1 MKLLPCVIIIAL
13 QLRESGCIIGSI
25 KHWLFGDH
33 HQNVVDKALSESGA
47 KFEVVSTDEKFLK
60 FANELNDMSPLDA
73 CYHIVVYSLKKK
85 CGDLTEED
93 LGKLAVQLLNC
104 QSEAENRPTFQCTA
118 DMTIAECTKNMD
130 GPTWNAY
137 QIVGNRARA
146 MCYATQQDQ
155 FRRLTEMAVHELVA
169 AADDQLENLKQMMKG
184 QELLHSLT
192 SETVQKLFDSQ
203 MELLGNHQQLK
214 LAHDT
219 IMSNVES
226 NMKNL
231 HQEKSLI
238 ATGNKQLAE
247 MVENIKKK
255 LDLTAENM
263 ATQERKQQ
271 ENYKNIIEDLGQI
284 HIKAQDAL
292 KKLDESSAQLLRNH
306 KEMTK
311 FYLEMYLNVNKIN
324 SSVSELMDTVLTMQK
339 DLEKKISWF
348 SHILGSSEDK
358 LAVMMSWGQHLM
370 FFLFIII
377 MSVYLQIPRLSRLA
391 IIAALTANAVAE
403 LKFGQSIGF
412 RHVLGFIVTVVTANV
427 MYHIWRPKSYYRR
440 EQYMAIGDADPDARS
455 FPLSA
460 DEIQTLQH
468 LLQRVQNSV
477 PESNDGG
484 GSGNQFNRN
493 QATRARPDSSTM
505 LEEDENIRRFL
516 GDNLDATETFRPETP
531 LPSTSG
537 FGRSFSR
544 SSTPSRS
551 STTSVRCHGLTRT
564 GTPCRLS
571 AASGQDFCHRHK

>member
-440 EQYMAIGDADPDARS
+440 EQYMAIGDADPGARS
-455 FPLSA
+455 SPLSA

-477 PESNDGG
+477 PEGNDGG
-484 GSGNQFNRN
+484 GSGNQFNQN

-505 LEEDENIRRFL
+505 LEEDENIQRFL

-571 AASGQDFCHRHK
+571 AAPGRDFCHRHK

>member
-440 EQYMAIGDADPDARS
+440 EQYMAIGDADPGARS
-455 FPLSA
+455 SPLSA

-477 PESNDGG
+477 PEGNDGG
-484 GSGNQFNRN
+484 GSGNQFNQN

-516 GDNLDATETFRPETP
+516 DDNLDATETFRPETP

-571 AASGQDFCHRHK
+571 AAPGRDFCHRHK

>member
-13 QLRESGCIIGSI
+13 QFRESGCIIGSI

-226 NMKNL
+226 NMRNL

-440 EQYMAIGDADPDARS
+440 EQYMAIGDADPGARS
-455 FPLSA
+455 SPLSA

-477 PESNDGG
+477 PEGNDGG
-484 GSGNQFNRN
+484 GSGNQFNQN

-516 GDNLDATETFRPETP
+516 DDNLDATETFRPETP

-571 AASGQDFCHRHK
+571 AAPGRDFCHRHK

>member
-571 AASGQDFCHRHK
+571 AAPGRDLCHRHK

>member
-169 AADDQLENLKQMMKG
+169 ATDDQLENLKQMMKG

-571 AASGQDFCHRHK
+571 AAPGRDFCHRHK